1 MLVSDVQS
9 FGDYVVHSGTLMRG
23 HVAVGDEVIGRID
36 PVCYYQFNFLIG
48 IACCLC
54 FCVCLGK

>member
-1 MLVSDVQS
+1 MLLLLQSFRMLVSDVQS

-36 PVCYYQFNFLIG
+36 PVCYYQFNF
-48 IACCLC
+48 
-54 FCVCLGK
+54 